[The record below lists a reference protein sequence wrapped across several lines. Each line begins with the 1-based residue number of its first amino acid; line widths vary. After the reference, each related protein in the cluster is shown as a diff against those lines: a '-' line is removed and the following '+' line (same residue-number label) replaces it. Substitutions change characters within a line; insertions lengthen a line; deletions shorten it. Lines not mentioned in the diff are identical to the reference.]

1 MHISQR
7 YYTLFFIFLLAMLNL
22 SAQDLLVRQAST
34 DKKLST
40 ADSVTTHKRNNR
52 NGHITVSDYT
62 NVEPYSSW
70 NTGNVYAYKGQTPP
84 ATFKIDLRN
93 FVMPTPSR
101 KITSRYGYR
110 ATFGRNHYGL
120 DVKVYTGDTIVSA
133 WEGKVRVV
141 KFDPNGWGKYILIR
155 HPNGL
160 ETLYAHL
167 SKQLV
172 VPNQE
177 VKAGEVIGLGGNT
190 GRSRGSHLH
199 LECRLLGQAINPEL
213 LFDFPNQKMTSDFYT
228 WHSGSRS
235 SSRGAKLQKENEKAE
250 EPEERTAAVE
260 DTKEPSATKSASSSE
275 VNYHKV
281 KKGETLYSIAKEH
294 NVSLD
299 HLLSSNGL
307 SRKAKLREGQLLIY

>member
-1 MHISQR
+1 MHFPKRKHILLL
-7 YYTLFFIFLLAMLNL
+7 LFCIFGALNI
-22 SAQDLLVRQAST
+22 SAQDLLVRQATS

-40 ADSVTTHKRNNR
+40 TDSVTSHRRIAKNIR
-52 NGHITVSDYT
+52 GHVSDYT
-62 NVEPYSSW
+62 NVEPYCSW
-70 NTGNVYAYKGQTPP
+70 DNGAVYAYKGQTPP
-84 ATFKIDLRN
+84 TTFKIDLRN

-120 DVKVYTGDTIVSA
+120 DIKVYTGDTIVSA

-199 LECRLLGQAINPEL
+199 LECRLLGQAINPEI

-228 WHSGSRS
+228 WHSDGKASTKGVSPYAEKEQNEAAEYAESEKLIMQPDPSKVDYYRVEKNETIETV
-235 SSRGAKLQKENEKAE
+235 AKKLGVTQ
-250 EPEERTAAVE
+250 
-260 DTKEPSATKSASSSE
+260 D
-275 VNYHKV
+275 Y
-281 KKGETLYSIAKEH
+281 
-294 NVSLD
+294 
-299 HLLSSNGL
+299 LLNANGL
-307 SRKAKLREGQLLIY
+307 SRKAKLRAGMVLKY

>member
-1 MHISQR
+1 MNI
-7 YYTLFFIFLLAMLNL
+7 

-40 ADSVTTHKRNNR
+40 ADSVATQRHNK
-52 NGHITVSDYT
+52 NGHLTVSDYT
-62 NVEPYSSW
+62 NVEPYNSW

-110 ATFGRNHYGL
+110 ASFGRNHYGL
-120 DVKVYTGDTIVSA
+120 DIKVYTGDTIVSA
-133 WEGKVRVV
+133 WDGKVRVV
-141 KFDPNGWGKYILIR
+141 KVDPNGWGNYILIR

-190 GRSRGSHLH
+190 GRSTGSHLH
-199 LECRLLGQAINPEL
+199 LECRVLGQAINPEL
-213 LFDFPNQKMTSDFYT
+213 LFDFPNQKMTADFYT
-228 WHSGSRS
+228 WHSGSKANDKGLTPRNE
-235 SSRGAKLQKENEKAE
+235 KENDVAE
-250 EPEERTAAVE
+250 TNATPSTVKNETDKETVAAQP
-260 DTKEPSATKSASSSE
+260 KEHTGLE
-275 VNYHKV
+275 YYQVQTRN
-281 KKGETLYSIAKEH
+281 ETIESIAKKLG
-294 NVSLD
+294 VTQD
-299 HLLSSNGL
+299 HLLNTNNL
-307 SRKAKLREGQLLIY
+307 SKKTKLRVGQVLKY

>member
-1 MHISQR
+1 MAALS
-7 YYTLFFIFLLAMLNL
+7 M

-34 DKKLST
+34 DKKLNAT
-40 ADSVTTHKRNNR
+40 DSVALHRRNNK
-52 NGHITVSDYT
+52 NVHVTVSDYT

-120 DVKVYTGDTIVSA
+120 DIKVYTGDTIVSA
-133 WEGKVRVV
+133 WDGKVRIVRY
-141 KFDPNGWGKYILIR
+141 DPSGWGKYILVR

-190 GRSRGSHLH
+190 GRSTGSHLH
-199 LECRLLGQAINPEL
+199 LECRVLGQAINPEL
-213 LFDFPNQKMTSDFYT
+213 LFDFPNQKMTGDYYT
-228 WHSGSRS
+228 WHSGSKAS
-235 SSRGAKLQKENEKAE
+235 NKGVIPVEEKESDVAETKATTSAVQKEEEKE
-250 EPEERTAAVE
+250 TAVAQPIE
-260 DTKEPSATKSASSSE
+260 HTGKD
-275 VNYHKV
+275 YYQV
-281 KKGETLYSIAKEH
+281 KNRYETIESIAKKLG
-294 NVSLD
+294 VTQD
-299 HLLSSNGL
+299 HLLKTNNL
-307 SRKAKLREGQLLIY
+307 SKNTKLRVGQVLKY